1 MSIFYTPLSNQ
12 RPRRE
17 RRGPK
22 GSNQTYVAAISFVA
36 VLFLVIVV
44 ALLLRGTKVP
54 PEEAPS
60 IPSAEAAPQVF
71 NLVGQISKVESGSVV
86 IKDSGVSGGS
96 ARRVMVLPATVISRL
111 SFVPVVTNGQRRF
124 SPEETPIDFSALK
137 AGWTVEILAAAD
149 ISAGGEFNAVQIR
162 VLP

>member
-36 VLFLVIVV
+36 VLFLVVVV

-54 PEEAPS
+54 PEEAAS

-96 ARRVMVLPATVISRL
+96 ARRVMVLPATVI
-111 SFVPVVTNGQRRF
+111 
-124 SPEETPIDFSALK
+124 
-137 AGWTVEILAAAD
+137 
-149 ISAGGEFNAVQIR
+149 
-162 VLP
+162 